1 MRCPGRS
8 PTRSQPAPAR
18 SWSAISSEYS
28 WLYSRQ
34 HQDSDPILT
43 DPSRTR
49 PCFPVI
55 PNVQPQLRRP
65 GPDPGPSDFDF
76 PENPNPEIRLVPRH
90 PECQT
95 QFRRPGL
102 DPGPSDFDFP
112 ETRTPKSALFPVIP
126 NVKPNIVAPG
136 LTRGPATL
144 IFRKPE
150 PRNPPCSPS
159 SRMSNPISTPRA

>member
-76 PENPNPEIRLVPRH
+76 PE
-90 PECQT
+90 
-95 QFRRPGL
+95 
-102 DPGPSDFDFP
+102 
-112 ETRTPKSALFPVIP
+112 TRTPKSALFPVIP
-126 NVKPNIVAPG
+126 NVKPNFVAPG

-150 PRNPPCSPS
+150 PGNPGTGLCQPRS
-159 SRMSNPISTPRA
+159 SRPEKRPPERPTPISSPRT